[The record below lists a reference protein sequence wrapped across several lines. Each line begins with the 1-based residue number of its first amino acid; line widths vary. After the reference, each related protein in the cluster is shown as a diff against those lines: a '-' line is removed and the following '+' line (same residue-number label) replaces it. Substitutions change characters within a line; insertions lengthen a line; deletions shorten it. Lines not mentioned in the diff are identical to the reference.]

1 MGGEIDKWNG
11 DYGVVLL
18 EEYYLES
25 NLESA
30 FVSEGAENAICSLP
44 ECTKTCISESIIKCA
59 TYINEQMT
67 LFSLYGAT

>member
-1 MGGEIDKWNG
+1 MGRGIEKWNG
-11 DYGVVLL
+11 EYGVVLL

-25 NLESA
+25 NLGSA
-30 FVSEGAENAICSLP
+30 FVSKGAENAICSLT

-59 TYINEQMT
+59 TYINEHMP